1 MHQTLTPVHHAP
13 APTFRSGRQR
23 PVSDLSSLFAA
34 GDRVASAGGQ
44 GPLCEII
51 HISQKKAWIRQLD
64 KGGQSIVPLEE
75 LRFIDASEGGPTLM

>member
-1 MHQTLTPVHHAP
+1 MHQTPSFVVKAP
-13 APTFRSGRQR
+13 APSFRSEWSR
-23 PVSDLSSLFAA
+23 PARDLSGLFAA

-64 KGGQSIVPLEE
+64 KGKQSIVPLAE
-75 LRFIDASEGGPTLM
+75 LRFVGASEGGPTLM

>member
-1 MHQTLTPVHHAP
+1 MHQTPSSAIHAP
-13 APTFRSGRQR
+13 ARAFRPQWSR
-23 PVSDLSSLFAA
+23 PARDLSGLFAA

>member
-1 MHQTLTPVHHAP
+1 M
-13 APTFRSGRQR
+13 
-23 PVSDLSSLFAA
+23 
-34 GDRVASAGGQ
+34 
-44 GPLCEII
+44 CEII